1 LVLPGDMIGT
11 NRKSS
16 GIPCGHTH
24 YDITFA
30 AFL

>member
-1 LVLPGDMIGT
+1 LVLAGDMIGA
-11 NRKSS
+11 NRKPS

-30 AFL
+30 GDL